1 MSPALIPPSTPPLTP
16 PLEVIERF
24 GEHDFTVHD
33 FFTRRALA
41 LADKAMIEFG
51 SEIMTWSACMVLR
64 DQARTWLIQQG
75 VQSGDR
81 VGLMSYNHPSTVVL
95 FLAACDL
102 GVILVP
108 CNPDFVATEAQYI
121 FEHARVCAVICSE
134 QVRDKVLLA
143 VEQLD
148 PKPWIVV
155 NDAQQQSLI
164 DLWRGISPE
173 PYVLSS
179 QASSTCLIIYTSGT
193 TGFPKGVM
201 HSQRSYLLTAEAF
214 VHRLYLQ
221 ANERMM
227 CVLPLFHINALM
239 YSLGGAMAC
248 GGTLI
253 LVRKFS
259 ASDFWN
265 VALQT
270 RATQVNVIM
279 SAAAILS
286 RRPLSEFQAGHQLHK
301 MFLAP
306 LNQDLLDIFH
316 HRFHVPILIE
326 CYGMTEIPGVLSNP
340 FEGPHKIGSMGRISP
355 HPSSKIPTPEV
366 RVVDESGSEV
376 ALGEVGEIVVKTP
389 TIMQGYYKDDLQTA
403 ASFRDGWFLTGDLGY
418 RDADDF
424 FFFFTRKKDII
435 RRKGE
440 NLSGAEIDTAISS
453 HPDIQECASIGVP
466 ADLGEEEV
474 LIAVVPKLGSTLTAQ
489 AVYEYAQSVLSALK
503 WPRYVVL
510 VESLPHTGSMKIAKF
525 KLKPAQHLL
534 DLATDFSVLHSR

>member
-1 MSPALIPPSTPPLTP
+1 MNDTPTLTP

-24 GEHDFTVHD
+24 GEHDFSVND

-41 LADKAMIEFG
+41 LGDKPMIEFEG
-51 SEIMTWSACMVLR
+51 TVMTWSECLKLKH
-64 DQARTWLIQQG
+64 QAQTWLTLQG
-75 VQSGDR
+75 LKSGDR
-81 VGLMSYNHPSTVVL
+81 LGLMAYNHPSTVVL

-102 GVILVP
+102 GIILVP
-108 CNPDFVATEAQYI
+108 CNPDFAASEAQYI
-121 FEHARVCAVICSE
+121 FEHAQVSGVICSE
-134 QVRDKVLLA
+134 LVSDKVLNA
-143 VEQLD
+143 VAQMS
-148 PKPWIVV
+148 PTPWRVS
-155 NDAQQQSLI
+155 NDSSDMPLLKTWAQMELGSLP
-164 DLWRGISPE
+164 GSAHA
-173 PYVLSS
+173 
-179 QASSTCLIIYTSGT
+179 QSTCLIIYTSGT

-201 HSQRSYLLTAEAF
+201 HSQMSYLLTAEAF

-259 ASDFWN
+259 AREFWQ
-265 VALQT
+265 VAAQT

-279 SAAAILS
+279 SAAAILA
-286 RRPLSEFQAGHQLHK
+286 RRPEAEFNAEHQIHK

-306 LNQDLLDIFH
+306 LNQDLLNIFH
-316 HRFHVPILIE
+316 HRFGVSTLIE

-340 FEGPHKIGSMGRISP
+340 FGGPHKLGSMGRISP
-355 HPSSKIPTPEV
+355 HPSPKVAMPEV
-366 RVVDESGSEV
+366 KIINDTGQEV
-376 ALGEVGEIVVKTP
+376 RLGEVGEIVVKTP
-389 TIMQGYYKDDLQTA
+389 TLMQGYYKDEAQTA
-403 ASFRDGWFLTGDLGY
+403 SSFQDGWFLTGDLGY
-418 RDADDF
+418 KDEDDF
-424 FFFFTRKKDII
+424 FFFHARKKDII

-440 NLSGAEIDTAISS
+440 NLSGAEIDTAIGT

-466 ADLGEEEV
+466 ALLGEEEV
-474 LIAVVPKLGSTLTAQ
+474 LLAVVPKAGSKLTA
-489 AVYEYAQSVLSALK
+489 AQVFDHARSVLSPLK

-510 VESLPHTGSMKIAKF
+510 VDSLPHTGSMKIAKF

-534 DLATDFSVLHSR
+534 DQATEFVP

>member
-1 MSPALIPPSTPPLTP
+1 MEPLA
-16 PLEVIERF
+16 VIERF
-24 GEHDFTVHD
+24 GEHDFSVHD

-41 LADKAMIEFG
+41 LGDKAMIEFEG
-51 SEIMTWSACMVLR
+51 EAMPWSACLDLR
-64 DQARTWLIQQG
+64 ERARTWLKAQG
-75 VQSGDR
+75 VEFGDR

-108 CNPDFVATEAQYI
+108 CNPEFSASEAQYI
-121 FEHARVCAVICSE
+121 FEHAQVCAVICSG
-134 QVRDKVLLA
+134 QVKDKVLLA
-143 VEQLD
+143 VSHMG
-148 PKPWIVV
+148 PTPWIVV
-155 NDAQQQSLI
+155 NDAAEPSLI
-164 DLWRGISPE
+164 DTWLGVSPD
-173 PYVLSS
+173 PFTIKSN
-179 QASSTCLIIYTSGT
+179 ADTTCLIIYTSGT

-221 ANERMM
+221 ADERMM

-259 ASDFWN
+259 ASEFWL
-265 VALQT
+265 VALKT

-286 RRPLSEFQAGHQLHK
+286 RRPMSEFQAGHQIHK

-316 HRFHVPILIE
+316 TRFLVPTLIE

-340 FEGPHKIGSMGRISP
+340 FLGPHKLGSMGRISP
-355 HPSSKIPTPEV
+355 HPSPKIQTPQV
-366 RVVDESGSEV
+366 RVLDDSGLE
-376 ALGEVGEIVVKTP
+376 LPMGEVGEIAVKTP
-389 TIMQGYYKDDLQTA
+389 TIMQGYYKDEAQTA
-403 ASFRDGWFLTGDLGY
+403 ASFKEGWFLTGDLGY

-453 HPDIQECASIGVP
+453 HPDVQECASIGV
-466 ADLGEEEV
+466 AAELGEEEV
-474 LIAVVPKLGSTLTAQ
+474 LIAIVPKPGSTLTPE
-489 AVYEYAQSVLSALK
+489 AVYEHAKKVLSPLK
-503 WPRYVVL
+503 WPRFVVL

-525 KLKPAQHLL
+525 KLKPAQQLL
-534 DLATDFSVLHSR
+534 ELATDFQA